1 MDFTTI
7 LENYRKRSYSE
18 RDKGTRFEELM
29 RRFMLTNPL
38 YADEMDKVWLWM
50 DFPFRRDFGG
60 KDIGIDLVAKTKTGE
75 YWAIQCKCYA
85 ASTTISK
92 GDVDTFLSTSGKYFA
107 DENGQQRHFAR
118 RLWIATTDRWSK
130 EANITL
136 QNQEPPVNRLG
147 PYDLRTAPVDWE
159 KLYDGNIGK
168 KALTAKKS
176 PRPHQKEA
184 IEKAHVYY
192 KNHDRGKMISAC
204 GTGKTYIAL
213 NIVEDQTGKN
223 GFALFLVPS
232 IALLSQTLH
241 EWMNDTTGRIYPV
254 CICSDASSSQMKRS
268 DREDMSTLDLPFPAT
283 TNVEKAVSQLRIRF
297 KQQQQ
302 QGGMVII
309 FSTYQSIDVVHAI
322 QDRLLHPTGPS
333 VLTDTSST
341 LSLPL
346 VASPEAS
353 AAAMDANPAVFDLIV
368 CDEAHRT
375 TGTTLAGK
383 EESNFVKVHNNDFLK
398 ARHRLYMTATPRLYT
413 ETAKSKAKQESA
425 VLCSMDDESLYG
437 EEFYR
442 LGFGEAV
449 NRGLLSDYK
458 VLVLTISE
466 DSIPPALQD
475 AISSN
480 DTEINTDA
488 AAKLIGCVNALSKRT
503 MDDTD
508 HLKEIDPGFMHTAL
522 AFCSN
527 IRNSQ
532 RITNIFNNYAQEY
545 YDSLT
550 TAQRA
555 EMVHVA
561 AQHVD
566 GSMNA
571 MTRQEK
577 LDWLQASI
585 DKDNDCHILTNVRCL
600 SEGIDVPALDA
611 IIFLSARNSQ
621 VDVVQSVGRVM
632 RKPRNGTKKYGYIII
647 PVVVP
652 ANVEPEKALDESKDF
667 NTIWTVL
674 NALRA
679 HDDRFNATINKI
691 ELNKNKPEQIIVTTV
706 PPDDGDGGNGGD
718 GDANT
723 PPYQMT
729 LYFSELQGA
738 IYARMVKR
746 VGSKRYWEQWAS
758 DIAKIAERHKNRIAQ
773 LIDTDKKHR
782 QAFDKFMDGLHTNI
796 NPNIKE
802 EEAIEMLAQH
812 LITKPVFEALFDN
825 YSFVKNNTVSQAM
838 QKILTLLDNDGMQ
851 KDQEQLAHFY
861 QSVRERCEGV
871 DNAEGKQK
879 IIIELYD
886 KFFKTA
892 LPKTVEKLGIVYTPV
907 EVVDFIL
914 NSVNDILKKEFN
926 RSLSDENVHILDP
939 FVGTGTFITRLLQS
953 DILKQKDLIRKY
965 TNELHANEIVLLAY
979 YIASINIENAF
990 HDLMQGDDYTS
1001 FEGIC
1006 LTDTFQ
1012 LGEENTD
1019 DRLFSE
1025 VFPKNSIRVL
1035 EQKHTPIRVI
1045 VGNPPYSIGQKS
1057 ANDDAKNENYPYLES
1072 RIAHTYAKYSSVN
1085 LKKALHDS
1093 YIKAFRWASDRIDP
1107 ENGGV
1112 IGFVSNAG
1120 WLDGAAMDGMRY
1132 CLEREFTSIYIF
1144 NLRGNQRTSGETS
1157 RKEGGKIF
1165 GSGSRTPVAITILVK
1180 NPKQAKEK
1188 ADIYY
1193 HDIGD
1198 YLSREEK
1205 LSIIADFKSCMNSKF
1220 LVTVLK
1226 PDEHNDWLNKR
1237 NSKFE
1242 DFMPIFPIK
1251 KFATASHSIFVTQA
1265 IGSGSNRDAWVYNF
1279 SRQELTQNV
1288 KNMIS
1293 FYNLQRQE
1301 FTKEKHRCVKT
1312 ELTPNDFID
1321 TDKTKISWTRSLK
1334 NSLAKNIPFEYM
1346 ENDIINSEYRPF
1358 CTQWLYYSRGWI
1370 ESPGIFNK
1378 IFPKGKNNLLICA
1391 SGVGSNK
1398 AFSTLIV
1405 SKIPCLDMVEKGQ
1418 CFPLYYYEERSKVMD
1433 NLFGNAGEKEYIRC
1447 DGITDFALRQTCKL
1461 YGPKVTKEDIFFYVY
1476 GFLHLPSY
1484 RQEFAA
1490 DLKKS
1495 LPRIL
1500 FVDEPKQFWQIEK
1513 AGRALADIHLHYEN
1527 QPAPDGV
1534 VVEGADS
1541 GNFIVKKMK
1550 FKSKKDK
1557 SVLIYNE
1564 DIRITNIPDAVYDYV
1579 VNGRSPVE
1587 WVMDRYQVKTD
1598 KASGITNDPNDWG
1611 REHNNPQYI
1620 LNLLLSVMTVSL
1632 KTQEIVNGLPEIK
1645 FE

>member
-1 MDFTTI
+1 MMDFTTI
-7 LENYRKRSYSE
+7 LERYQKYSFSE

-29 RRFMLTNPL
+29 GRFLVTNPL
-38 YADEMDKVWLWM
+38 YADDLDQVWLWTE
-50 DFPFRRDFGG
+50 FPFRNDFGG
-60 KDIGIDLVAKTKTGE
+60 KDIGIDLVAKTKSGD

-85 ASTTISK
+85 PSTTISK
-92 GDVDTFLSTSGKYFA
+92 ADVDTFLSTSGKYFT
-107 DENGQQRHFAR
+107 DEMGQQRHFTR

-136 QNQEPPVNRLG
+136 QNQEPLVNRLG
-147 PYDLRTAPVDWE
+147 PYDLRTAPVDWQ
-159 KLYDGNIGK
+159 KLYNGETGS
-168 KALTAKKS
+168 KALAEKKT

-184 IEKAHVYY
+184 IAKAHAYY

-204 GTGKTYIAL
+204 GTGKTYTAL
-213 NIVEDQTGKN
+213 KIVEDQTHKD

-232 IALLSQTLH
+232 IALLSQTLR
-241 EWMNDTTGRIYPV
+241 EWMNDTTGRIYPI
-254 CICSDASSSQMKRS
+254 CICSDASSSRMSQS
-268 DREDMSTLDLPFPAT
+268 DREEMSTLDLPFPAT

-297 KQQQQ
+297 QQQKKH
-302 QGGMVII
+302 GGMVII

-322 QDRLLHPTGPS
+322 QDRLLHPISSMP
-333 VLTDTSST
+333 LTDGQ
-341 LSLPL
+341 LLLPL
-346 VASPEAS
+346 TRVADSAGLAS
-353 AAAMDANPAVFDLIV
+353 SSSQTGIFDIIV

-383 EESNFVKVHNNDFLK
+383 EESSFVKVHNNDFLK

-449 NRGLLSDYK
+449 NKGLLSDYK
-458 VLVLTISE
+458 VLVLTIGE
-466 DSIPPALQD
+466 DMIPPALQD
-475 AISSN
+475 AVSSN
-480 DTEINTDA
+480 STEINTDA
-488 AAKLIGCVNALSKRT
+488 AAKLIGCINALSKR
-503 MDDTD
+503 MIGDSD
-508 HLKEIDPGFMHTAL
+508 HLKDIDPGFMHAAL
-522 AFCSN
+522 AFCSS

-532 RITNIFNNYAQEY
+532 RITGVFNNYAQEY

-550 TAQRA
+550 ASQRE
-555 EMVHVA
+555 EMVHVSA
-561 AQHVD
+561 MHVD

-577 LDWLQASI
+577 LDWLQSSI
-585 DKDNDCHILTNVRCL
+585 DQEEDCHILTNVRCL

-632 RKPRNGTKKYGYIII
+632 RKPKNGKKKYGYIII

-667 NTIWTVL
+667 GTIWTVL

-691 ELNKNKPEQIIVTTV
+691 ELNKNKPEQILVSTI
-706 PPDDGDGGNGGD
+706 PPDDDEGGD
-718 GDANT
+718 GISTAT
-723 PPYQMT
+723 APYQTT

-758 DIAKIAERHKNRIAQ
+758 DIAKIAERHKERIIR
-773 LIDTDKKHR
+773 LIDTDSKHR
-782 QAFDKFMDGLHTNI
+782 QAFDSFMKGLHTNI

-812 LITKPVFEALFDN
+812 MITKPVFEALFEN
-825 YSFVKNNTVSQAM
+825 YSFVNNNTVSQSM
-838 QKILTLLDNDGMQ
+838 QRILALLDNDGMA
-851 KDQEQLAHFY
+851 KDQEQLERFY
-861 QSVRERCEGV
+861 QSVQERCEGV

-914 NSVNDILKKEFN
+914 NSVNDVLKKEFN

-953 DILKQKDLIRKY
+953 DIIKPKDRIRKY
-965 TNELHANEIVLLAY
+965 TRELHANEIVLLAY

-990 HDLMQGDDYTS
+990 HDLMQDDGYTS
-1001 FEGIC
+1001 FDGIC
-1006 LTDTFQ
+1006 LTDTFE
-1012 LGEENTD
+1012 LGEENSD

-1045 VGNPPYSIGQKS
+1045 VGNPPYSVGQKS
-1057 ANDDAKNENYPYLES
+1057 ANDDAQNESYPHLES
-1072 RIAHTYAKYSSVN
+1072 RIAATYAKN
-1085 LKKALHDS
+1085 TKATNKNALYDS

-1107 ENGGV
+1107 DNGGV

-1120 WLDGAAMDGMRY
+1120 WLDGAAMDGMRH
-1132 CLEREFTSIYIF
+1132 CLEREFSSIYIF

-1180 NPKQAKEK
+1180 NPKQKKEK

-1205 LSIIADFKSCMNSKF
+1205 LAIIADFKSCMSSKF
-1220 LVTVLK
+1220 PVTVLK
-1226 PDEHNDWLNKR
+1226 PNEYNDWLNQR
-1237 NSKFE
+1237 NGMFE
-1242 DFMPIFPIK
+1242 ELLPLTPKK
-1251 KFATASHSIFVTQA
+1251 KFDVQSKSLFVVNSRGLET
-1265 IGSGSNRDAWVYNF
+1265 GRDAWIFNY
-1279 SRQELTQNV
+1279 SKIKEAQNIE
-1288 KNMIS
+1288 KMIE
-1293 FYNLQRQE
+1293 FYNAERLRYANQSSVKVNFQE
-1301 FTKEKHRCVKT
+1301 FINKDPK
-1312 ELTPNDFID
+1312 
-1321 TDKTKISWTRSLK
+1321 KISWTTSLLQELK
-1334 NSLAKNIPFEYM
+1334 HNIIIQY
-1346 ENDIINSEYRPF
+1346 ENNNLKEALYRPF
-1358 CTQWLYYSRGWI
+1358 QLQALYHGDEVIHRRGQMRDFFPT
-1370 ESPGIFNK
+1370 ESTNNVIINLTGIGSK
-1378 IFPKGKNNLLICA
+1378 KN
-1391 SGVGSNK
+1391 
-1398 AFSTLIV
+1398 FSVIISQYIT
-1405 SKIPCLDMVEKGQ
+1405 CLDAVEKGQ
-1418 CFPLYYYEERSKVMD
+1418 CFPLYYYEEHATAMD
-1433 NLFGNAGEKEYIRC
+1433 NLFGVAGEKEYIRH
-1447 DGITDFALRQTCKL
+1447 DGVTDFALKQAREL
-1461 YGPKVTKEDIFFYVY
+1461 YGPKVTKEDIFYYVY

-1484 RQEFAA
+1484 REEFAA

-1500 FVDEPKQFWQIEK
+1500 FVEEPKQFWQIEK
-1513 AGRALADIHLHYEN
+1513 AGRQLADVHLNYEN
-1527 QPAPDGV
+1527 QPAPNGV
-1534 VVEGADS
+1534 VVEGAES
-1541 GNFIVKKMK
+1541 GNFTVKKLK

-1557 SVLIYNE
+1557 SILIYND
-1564 DIRITNIPDAVYDYV
+1564 DIRITHIPLAVYDYV

-1587 WVMDRYQVKTD
+1587 WIMDRYQVKTD
-1598 KASGITNDPNDWG
+1598 KASGITNDPNDWAI
-1611 REHNNPQYI
+1611 EHGKPRYI
-1620 LNLLLSVMTVSL
+1620 LDLLLSVMTVSL
-1632 KTQEIVNGLPEIK
+1632 KTQEIVNSLPEIK

>member
-1 MDFTTI
+1 MMDFTTI
-7 LENYRKRSYSE
+7 LENYQKYSYSE
-18 RDKGTRFEELM
+18 RDKGRRFEELM
-29 RRFMLTNPL
+29 QRFMLTNPL
-38 YADEMDKVWLWM
+38 YTNDLDKVWLWTE
-50 DFPFRRDFGG
+50 FPFRQDLGG
-60 KDIGIDLVAKTKTGE
+60 KDLGIDLVAKTKSGE

-92 GDVDTFLSTSGKYFA
+92 EQVDTFLSTSGKYFTS
-107 DENGQQRHFAR
+107 ETGQQLHFAR

-136 QNQEPPVNRLG
+136 QNQEPPVNRLSLH
-147 PYDLRTAPVDWE
+147 DLQTAPVDWE
-159 KLYDGNIGK
+159 ELYKGKIGK
-168 KALTAKKS
+168 EALTPKKH

-184 IEKAHVYY
+184 IEKARVYY
-192 KNHDRGKMISAC
+192 KKHKRGKMISAC

-213 NIVEDQTGKN
+213 NIVEEQTRKN

-232 IALLSQTLH
+232 IALLSQTLR

-254 CICSDASSSQMKRS
+254 CICSDASSSQMKNS
-268 DREDMSTLDLPFPAT
+268 DREDLSVLDLPFPAT
-283 TNVEKAVSQLRIRF
+283 TNVEKALSQLRDRF
-297 KQQQQ
+297 KQQQEQ
-302 QGGMVII
+302 AGMVII
-309 FSTYQSIDVVHAI
+309 FSTYQSIDVVHAV
-322 QDRLLHPTGPS
+322 QDRLLSQTSDPA
-333 VLTDTSST
+333 LTDSAST
-341 LSLPL
+341 PSLSL
-346 VASPEAS
+346 VASPESKTAS
-353 AAAMDANPAVFDLIV
+353 NANPAVFDIIV

-383 EESNFVKVHNNDFLK
+383 EESSFVKVHDKDFLK
-398 ARHRLYMTATPRLYT
+398 ANHRLYMTATPRIYT
-413 ETAKSKAKQESA
+413 EAAKSKAEQELA
-425 VLCSMDDESLYG
+425 ELYSMDNKDFYG

-442 LGFGEAV
+442 LGFGKAV
-449 NRGLLSDYK
+449 SLGLLSDYK

-466 DSIPPALQD
+466 DSIPPSLQD

-503 MDDTD
+503 MDDSD

-532 RITNIFNNYAQEY
+532 RITGIFNDYAQEY

-550 TAQRA
+550 TDQRN
-555 EMVHVA
+555 EMVRVS

-571 MTRQEK
+571 MTRQKK
-577 LDWLQASI
+577 LDWLKESI
-585 DKDNDCHILTNVRCL
+585 NKDDDCHILTNVRCL

-632 RKPRNGTKKYGYIII
+632 RNPQNGKKKYGYIII

-652 ANVEPEKALDESKDF
+652 ANVEPENALDESKDF

-691 ELNKNKPEQIIVTTV
+691 ELNKNKPEQIIITSV
-706 PPDDGDGGNGGD
+706 PPDDDNDGGSDGG
-718 GDANT
+718 GGT
-723 PPYQMT
+723 PYQTT

-758 DIAKIAERHKNRIAQ
+758 DIAKIAERHKNRIAA
-773 LIDTDKKHR
+773 LIATDEKHHK
-782 QAFDKFMDGLHTNI
+782 AFDKFMKGLHTNI
-796 NPNIKE
+796 NPNIQGK
-802 EEAIEMLAQH
+802 EAIEMLAQH

-838 QKILTLLDNDGMQ
+838 QKILELLDNDGMQ
-851 KDQEQLAHFY
+851 KDQEKLHSFY

-892 LPKTVEKLGIVYTPV
+892 LPKIVEKLGIVYTPV

-914 NSVNDILKKEFN
+914 NSVNDVLKKEFN

-953 DILKQKDLIRKY
+953 DILKPKDRIRKY
-965 TNELHANEIVLLAY
+965 TKELHANEIVLLAY

-990 HDLMQGDDYTS
+990 HDLMKDDDYTS

-1012 LGEENTD
+1012 LGEGND
-1019 DRLFSE
+1019 DGRFFSE
-1025 VFPKNSIRVL
+1025 FFPKNSIRVL

-1057 ANDDAKNENYPYLES
+1057 ANDDAQNETYPQLER
-1072 RIAHTYAKYSSVN
+1072 RISNTYAKTSSGT

-1093 YIKAFRWASDRIDP
+1093 YIKAFRWASDRIDR

-1120 WLDGAAMDGMRY
+1120 WLDGAAMDGMRA

-1165 GSGSRTPVAITILVK
+1165 DSGSRAPIAITILVK
-1180 NPKQAKEK
+1180 NPKQTKEK

-1205 LSIIADFKSCMNSKF
+1205 LSIIAGFKSCMNSKF
-1220 LVTVLK
+1220 PVIVLK
-1226 PDEHNDWLNKR
+1226 PNQYNDWLNQR
-1237 NSKFE
+1237 SGVFE
-1242 DFMPIFPIK
+1242 ELVPIAPNK
-1251 KFATASHSIFVTQA
+1251 KLDKNTHSLFVVYSL
-1265 IGSGSNRDAWVYNF
+1265 GLSSNRDAWCYNF
-1279 SRQELTQNV
+1279 SKQRLQEHMQTT
-1288 KNMIS
+1288 ID
-1293 FYNLQRQE
+1293 FYNDALTSYQHLVKQGDMDSFKFENNAHKINWTAGTRQNFFRQINYAFE
-1301 FTKEKHRCVKT
+1301 
-1312 ELTPNDFID
+1312 P
-1321 TDKTKISWTRSLK
+1321 
-1334 NSLAKNIPFEYM
+1334 KNIIP
-1346 ENDIINSEYRPF
+1346 SEYRPF
-1358 CTQWLYYSRGWI
+1358 CRQYLYYDRFLN
-1370 ESPGIFNK
+1370 ERVLQMPRL
-1378 IFPKGKNNLLICA
+1378 FPTGHEKNLLICV
-1391 SGVGSNK
+1391 SGIGVNK
-1398 AFSTLIV
+1398 PFSVFITAFLTDLQ
-1405 SKIPCLDMVEKGQ
+1405 LQQNGQ
-1418 CFPLYYYEERSKVMD
+1418 CFPLYYYEKHATAMD
-1433 NLFGNAGEKEYIRC
+1433 NLFSTAGEREYIRH
-1447 DGITDFALRQTCKL
+1447 DGITDFALRQAREL
-1461 YGPKVTKEDIFFYVY
+1461 YGPKVTKEDIFYYVY

-1513 AGRALADIHLHYEN
+1513 AGRDLADIHLHYEN

-1534 VVEGADS
+1534 IIEGAES
-1541 GNFIVKKMK
+1541 GKFTVKKMR
-1550 FKSKKDK
+1550 FKSRTDK
-1557 SVLIYNE
+1557 SILIYND
-1564 DIRITNIPDAVYDYV
+1564 DIRITHIPDAVYDYV

-1587 WVMDRYQVKTD
+1587 WIIDRYQIKTD
-1598 KASGITNDPNDWG
+1598 KASGITNDPNDWAKEQAKP
-1611 REHNNPQYI
+1611 RYI
-1620 LNLLLSVMTVSL
+1620 LDLILSVMTVSL
-1632 KTQEIVNGLPEIK
+1632 KTQEIVDSLPEIK

>member
-1 MDFTTI
+1 MMDFTTI
-7 LENYRKRSYSE
+7 LERYQKYSFSE

-29 RRFMLTNPL
+29 GRFLVTNPL
-38 YADEMDKVWLWM
+38 YADDLDQVWLWTE
-50 DFPFRRDFGG
+50 FPFRNDFGG
-60 KDIGIDLVAKTKTGE
+60 KDIGIDLVAKTKSGD

-85 ASTTISK
+85 PSTTISK
-92 GDVDTFLSTSGKYFA
+92 ADVDTFLSTSGKYFT
-107 DENGQQRHFAR
+107 DEMGQQRHFTR

-147 PYDLRTAPVDWE
+147 PYDLRTAPVDWQ
-159 KLYDGNIGK
+159 KLYNGETGS
-168 KALTAKKS
+168 KALAEKKT

-184 IEKAHVYY
+184 IAKAHAYY

-204 GTGKTYIAL
+204 GTGKTYTAL
-213 NIVEDQTGKN
+213 KIVEDQTHKD

-232 IALLSQTLH
+232 IALLSQTLR
-241 EWMNDTTGRIYPV
+241 EWMNDTTGRIYPI
-254 CICSDASSSQMKRS
+254 CICSDASSSRMSQS
-268 DREDMSTLDLPFPAT
+268 DREEMSTLDLPFPAT

-297 KQQQQ
+297 QQQKKH
-302 QGGMVII
+302 GGMVII

-322 QDRLLHPTGPS
+322 QYRLLHPTSSMP
-333 VLTDTSST
+333 LTDGQ
-341 LSLPL
+341 LLLPL
-346 VASPEAS
+346 TRVADSAGLAS
-353 AAAMDANPAVFDLIV
+353 SSSQTGIFDIIV

-383 EESNFVKVHNNDFLK
+383 EESSFVKVHNNDFLK

-449 NRGLLSDYK
+449 NKGLLSDYK
-458 VLVLTISE
+458 VLVLTIGE
-466 DSIPPALQD
+466 DMIPPALQD
-475 AISSN
+475 AVSSN
-480 DTEINTDA
+480 STEINTDA
-488 AAKLIGCVNALSKRT
+488 AAKLIGCINALSKR
-503 MDDTD
+503 MIGDSD
-508 HLKEIDPGFMHTAL
+508 HLKDIDPGFMHTAL
-522 AFCSN
+522 AFCSS

-532 RITNIFNNYAQEY
+532 RITGVFNNYAQEY

-550 TAQRA
+550 ARQRD
-555 EMVHVA
+555 EMVHVSA
-561 AQHVD
+561 MHVD

-577 LDWLQASI
+577 LDWLQSSI
-585 DKDNDCHILTNVRCL
+585 DQEEDCHILTNVRCL

-632 RKPRNGTKKYGYIII
+632 RKPKDGKKKYGYIII

-667 NTIWTVL
+667 GTIWTVL

-691 ELNKNKPEQIIVTTV
+691 ELNKNKPERILVSTI
-706 PPDDGDGGNGGD
+706 PPDDDEGGD
-718 GDANT
+718 GSSTAT
-723 PPYQMT
+723 APYQTT

-758 DIAKIAERHKNRIAQ
+758 DIAKIAERHKERIIR
-773 LIDTDKKHR
+773 LIDTDSKHR
-782 QAFDKFMDGLHTNI
+782 QAFDSFMKGLHTNI

-812 LITKPVFEALFDN
+812 MITKPVFEALFEN
-825 YSFVKNNTVSQAM
+825 YSFVNNNTVSQSM
-838 QKILTLLDNDGMQ
+838 QRILALLDNDGMA
-851 KDQEQLAHFY
+851 KDQEQLERFY

-914 NSVNDILKKEFN
+914 NSVNDVLKKEFN

-953 DILKQKDLIRKY
+953 DIIKPKDRIRKY
-965 TNELHANEIVLLAY
+965 TRELHANEIVLLAY

-990 HDLMQGDDYTS
+990 HDLMQDDGYTS
-1001 FEGIC
+1001 FDGIC

-1012 LGEENTD
+1012 LGEENSD

-1045 VGNPPYSIGQKS
+1045 VGNPPYSVGQKS
-1057 ANDDAKNENYPYLES
+1057 ANDDAQNESYPHLES
-1072 RIAHTYAKYSSVN
+1072 RIAATYAKN
-1085 LKKALHDS
+1085 TKATNKNALYDS

-1107 ENGGV
+1107 DNGGV

-1132 CLEREFTSIYIF
+1132 CLEREFSSIYVF
-1144 NLRGNQRTSGETS
+1144 NLRGNARTSGEVR
-1157 RKEGGKIF
+1157 RKERDNVF
-1165 GSGSRTPVAITILVK
+1165 GQGSRTPVAITILVK
-1180 NPKQAKEK
+1180 NPKQKKEK
-1188 ADIYY
+1188 ANIYY

-1205 LSIIADFKSCMNSKF
+1205 LSTIADFKSCMSSKF
-1220 LVTVLK
+1220 PVTVLK
-1226 PDEHNDWLNKR
+1226 PNEYNDWLNQR
-1237 NSKFE
+1237 NGMFE
-1242 DFMPIFPIK
+1242 ELLPLTPKK
-1251 KFATASHSIFVTQA
+1251 KFDVQSKSLFVVNSRGLET
-1265 IGSGSNRDAWVYNF
+1265 GRDAWIFNY
-1279 SRQELTQNV
+1279 SKIKEAQNIE
-1288 KNMIS
+1288 KMIE
-1293 FYNLQRQE
+1293 FYNAERLRYANQSSVKVNFQE
-1301 FTKEKHRCVKT
+1301 FINKDPK
-1312 ELTPNDFID
+1312 
-1321 TDKTKISWTRSLK
+1321 KISWTTSLLQELK
-1334 NSLAKNIPFEYM
+1334 HNIIIQY
-1346 ENDIINSEYRPF
+1346 ENNNLKEALYRPF
-1358 CTQWLYYSRGWI
+1358 QLQALYHGDEVIHRRGQMRDFFPT
-1370 ESPGIFNK
+1370 ESTNNVIINLTGIGSK
-1378 IFPKGKNNLLICA
+1378 KN
-1391 SGVGSNK
+1391 
-1398 AFSTLIV
+1398 FSVIISQYIT
-1405 SKIPCLDMVEKGQ
+1405 CLDAVEKGQ
-1418 CFPLYYYEERSKVMD
+1418 CFPLYYYEEHATAMD
-1433 NLFGNAGEKEYIRC
+1433 NLFGVAGEKEYIRH
-1447 DGITDFALRQTCKL
+1447 DGVTDFALKQAREL
-1461 YGPKVTKEDIFFYVY
+1461 YGPKVTKEDIFYYVY

-1484 RQEFAA
+1484 REEFAA

-1500 FVDEPKQFWQIEK
+1500 FVEEPKQFWQIEK
-1513 AGRALADIHLHYEN
+1513 AGRQLADVHLNYEN

-1534 VVEGADS
+1534 VVEGAES
-1541 GNFIVKKMK
+1541 GNFTVKKLK

-1557 SVLIYNE
+1557 SILIYND
-1564 DIRITNIPDAVYDYV
+1564 DIRITHIPLAVYDYV

-1587 WVMDRYQVKTD
+1587 WIMDRYQVKTD
-1598 KASGITNDPNDWG
+1598 KASGITNDPNDWAI
-1611 REHNNPQYI
+1611 EHGKPRYI
-1620 LNLLLSVMTVSL
+1620 LDLLLSVMTVSL
-1632 KTQEIVNGLPEIK
+1632 KTQEIVNSLPEIK

>member
-1 MDFTTI
+1 MMDFTTI
-7 LENYRKRSYSE
+7 LEHYQKYSFSE

-29 RRFMLTNPL
+29 GRFLATNPL
-38 YADEMDKVWLWM
+38 YADDLDQVWLWTE
-50 DFPFRRDFGG
+50 FPFRNDFGG
-60 KDIGIDLVAKTKTGE
+60 KDIGIDLVAKTKSGD

-85 ASTTISK
+85 PSTTISK
-92 GDVDTFLSTSGKYFA
+92 ADVDTFLSTSGKYFT
-107 DENGQQRHFAR
+107 DEMGQQRHFTR

-147 PYDLRTAPVDWE
+147 PYDLRTAPVDWQ
-159 KLYDGNIGK
+159 KLYDGETGS
-168 KALTAKKS
+168 KALTEKKT

-184 IEKAHVYY
+184 IAKAHAYY

-204 GTGKTYIAL
+204 GTGKTYTAL
-213 NIVEDQTGKN
+213 KIVEDQTHKE

-232 IALLSQTLH
+232 IALLSQTLR
-241 EWMNDTTGRIYPV
+241 EWMNDTTGRIYPI
-254 CICSDASSSQMKRS
+254 CICSDASSSRMNQS
-268 DREDMSTLDLPFPAT
+268 DREEMSTLDLPFPAT

-297 KQQQQ
+297 QQQKKH
-302 QGGMVII
+302 GGMVII

-322 QDRLLHPTGPS
+322 QDRLLHPISSMP
-333 VLTDTSST
+333 LTDGQ
-341 LSLPL
+341 LLLPL
-346 VASPEAS
+346 TRVADSAGLAS
-353 AAAMDANPAVFDLIV
+353 SGSQTGIFDIIV

-383 EESNFVKVHNNDFLK
+383 EESSFVKVHNNDFLK

-449 NRGLLSDYK
+449 NKGLLSDYK
-458 VLVLTISE
+458 VLVLTIGE
-466 DSIPPALQD
+466 DMIPPALQD
-475 AISSN
+475 AVSSN
-480 DTEINTDA
+480 STEINTDA
-488 AAKLIGCVNALSKRT
+488 AAKLIGCINALSKR
-503 MDDTD
+503 MIGDSD
-508 HLKEIDPGFMHTAL
+508 HLKDIDPGFMHTAL
-522 AFCSN
+522 AFCSS

-532 RITNIFNNYAQEY
+532 RITGVFNNYAQEY

-550 TAQRA
+550 ASQRD
-555 EMVHVA
+555 EMVHVSA
-561 AQHVD
+561 MHVD

-577 LDWLQASI
+577 LDWLQSSI
-585 DKDNDCHILTNVRCL
+585 DQEEDCHILTNVRCL

-632 RKPRNGTKKYGYIII
+632 RKPKNGKKKYGYIII

-667 NTIWTVL
+667 GTIWTVL

-691 ELNKNKPEQIIVTTV
+691 ELNKNKPEQILVSTI
-706 PPDDGDGGNGGD
+706 PPDDDEGGD
-718 GDANT
+718 GSSTAT
-723 PPYQMT
+723 APYQTT

-758 DIAKIAERHKNRIAQ
+758 DIAKIAERHKERIIR
-773 LIDTDKKHR
+773 LIDTDQKHR
-782 QAFDKFMDGLHTNI
+782 QAFDSFMKGLHTNI

-812 LITKPVFEALFDN
+812 MITKPVFEALFEN
-825 YSFVKNNTVSQAM
+825 YSFVNNNTVSQSM
-838 QKILTLLDNDGMQ
+838 QRILDLLDNDGMA
-851 KDQEQLAHFY
+851 KDQEQLERFY

-886 KFFKTA
+886 KFFKMA

-914 NSVNDILKKEFN
+914 NSVNDVLKKEFN

-953 DILKQKDLIRKY
+953 DIIKPKDRIRKY
-965 TNELHANEIVLLAY
+965 TRELHANEIVLLAY

-990 HDLMQGDDYTS
+990 HDLMQDDGYTS
-1001 FEGIC
+1001 FDGIC

-1012 LGEENTD
+1012 LGEENSD

-1045 VGNPPYSIGQKS
+1045 VGNPPYSVGQKS
-1057 ANDDAKNENYPYLES
+1057 ANDDAQNESYPHLES
-1072 RIAHTYAKYSSVN
+1072 RIADTYAKN
-1085 LKKALHDS
+1085 TKATNKNALYDS
-1093 YIKAFRWASDRIDP
+1093 YVKAFRWASDRIDP
-1107 ENGGV
+1107 DNGGV

-1120 WLDGAAMDGMRY
+1120 WLDGAAMDGMRH
-1132 CLEREFTSIYIF
+1132 CLEREFSSIYVF

-1180 NPKQAKEK
+1180 NPKQKKEK

-1205 LSIIADFKSCMNSKF
+1205 LSIIADFKSCMSSKF
-1220 LVTVLK
+1220 PVTVLK
-1226 PDEHNDWLNKR
+1226 PNEYNDWLNQR
-1237 NSKFE
+1237 NGKFE
-1242 DFMPIFPIK
+1242 ELLPLTPKK
-1251 KFATASHSIFVTQA
+1251 KFDVQSKSLFVVNSRGLET
-1265 IGSGSNRDAWVYNF
+1265 GRDAWIFNY
-1279 SRQELTQNV
+1279 SKIKEAQNIEQ
-1288 KNMIS
+1288 MIE
-1293 FYNLQRQE
+1293 FYNAERLRYVNRSSVKVNFQE
-1301 FTKEKHRCVKT
+1301 FVNKDPK
-1312 ELTPNDFID
+1312 
-1321 TDKTKISWTRSLK
+1321 KISWTTSLLQELK
-1334 NSLAKNIPFEYM
+1334 HNIIIQY
-1346 ENDIINSEYRPF
+1346 ENNNLKEALYRPF
-1358 CTQWLYYSRGWI
+1358 QLQALYYGDEVIHRRGQMRD
-1370 ESPGIFNK
+1370 F
-1378 IFPKGKNNLLICA
+1378 FPTGHEKNLLICVP
-1391 SGVGSNK
+1391 GVG
-1398 AFSTLIV
+1398 V
-1405 SKIPCLDMVEKGQ
+1405 SKNFTVIMTDRVTDVQLQQNGQ
-1418 CFPLYYYEERSKVMD
+1418 CFPLYYYEEHAAAMD
-1433 NLFGNAGEKEYIRC
+1433 NLFGIAGEKEYIRH
-1447 DGITDFALRQTCKL
+1447 DGITDFALKQAQEL
-1461 YGPKVTKEDIFFYVY
+1461 YGPKVTKEDIFYYIY

-1484 RQEFAA
+1484 REEFAA

-1500 FVDEPKQFWQIEK
+1500 FVEEPKQFWQIKK
-1513 AGRALADIHLHYEN
+1513 AGRQLAGIHLNYEN

-1534 VVEGADS
+1534 VVEGAES
-1541 GNFIVKKMK
+1541 GNFTVKKLK

-1557 SVLIYNE
+1557 SILIYND
-1564 DIRITNIPDAVYDYV
+1564 DIRITHIPLAVYDYV

-1587 WVMDRYQVKTD
+1587 WIMDRYQVKTD
-1598 KASGITNDPNDWG
+1598 KASGITNDPNDWAV
-1611 REHNNPQYI
+1611 EHGKPRYI
-1620 LNLLLSVMTVSL
+1620 LDLLLSVMTVSL
-1632 KTQEIVNGLPEIK
+1632 KTQEIVNSLPEIK

>member
-1 MDFTTI
+1 MMDFTTI
-7 LENYRKRSYSE
+7 LEHYQKYSFSE

-29 RRFMLTNPL
+29 GRFLATNPL
-38 YADEMDKVWLWM
+38 YADDLDQVWLWTE
-50 DFPFRRDFGG
+50 FPFRNDFGG
-60 KDIGIDLVAKTKTGE
+60 KDIGIDLVAKTKSGD

-85 ASTTISK
+85 PSTTISK
-92 GDVDTFLSTSGKYFA
+92 ADVDTFLSTSGKYFT
-107 DENGQQRHFAR
+107 DEMGQQRHFTR

-147 PYDLRTAPVDWE
+147 PYDLRTAPVDWQ
-159 KLYDGNIGK
+159 KLYEGETGS
-168 KALTAKKS
+168 KALTEKKT

-184 IEKAHVYY
+184 IAKAHAYY

-204 GTGKTYIAL
+204 GTGKTYTAL
-213 NIVEDQTGKN
+213 KIVEDQTHKD

-241 EWMNDTTGRIYPV
+241 EWMNDTTGRIYPI
-254 CICSDASSSQMKRS
+254 CICSDASSSRMSQS
-268 DREDMSTLDLPFPAT
+268 DREEMSTLDLPFPAT

-297 KQQQQ
+297 QQQKKH
-302 QGGMVII
+302 GGMVII

-322 QDRLLHPTGPS
+322 QKRLLHPISSMP
-333 VLTDTSST
+333 LTDGQ
-341 LSLPL
+341 LLLPL
-346 VASPEAS
+346 TRVADSAGLASSGSP
-353 AAAMDANPAVFDLIV
+353 MGIFDIIV

-383 EESNFVKVHNNDFLK
+383 EESSFVKVHNNDFLK

-449 NRGLLSDYK
+449 NKGLLSDYK
-458 VLVLTISE
+458 VLVLTIGE
-466 DSIPPALQD
+466 DMIPPALQD
-475 AISSN
+475 AVSSN
-480 DTEINTDA
+480 STEINTDA
-488 AAKLIGCVNALSKRT
+488 AAKLIGCINALSKR
-503 MDDTD
+503 MIGDSD
-508 HLKEIDPGFMHTAL
+508 HLKDIDPGFMHTAL
-522 AFCSN
+522 AFCSS

-532 RITNIFNNYAQEY
+532 RITGVFNNYAQEY

-550 TAQRA
+550 ASQRD
-555 EMVHVA
+555 EMVHVSA
-561 AQHVD
+561 MHVD

-577 LDWLQASI
+577 LDWLQSAI
-585 DKDNDCHILTNVRCL
+585 GQEEDCHILTNVRCL

-632 RKPRNGTKKYGYIII
+632 RKPKNGKKKYGYIII

-667 NTIWTVL
+667 GTIWTVL

-691 ELNKNKPEQIIVTTV
+691 ELNKNKPEQILVSTI
-706 PPDDGDGGNGGD
+706 PPDDDDDEGGDGGTT
-718 GDANT
+718 T

-758 DIAKIAERHKNRIAQ
+758 DIAKIAEHHKERIIR
-773 LIDTDKKHR
+773 LIGTDQKHR
-782 QAFDKFMDGLHTNI
+782 QAFDSFMKGLHTNI

-812 LITKPVFEALFDN
+812 MITKPVFEALFEN
-825 YSFVKNNTVSQAM
+825 YSFVNNNTVSQSM
-838 QKILTLLDNDGMQ
+838 QRILALLDNDGMA
-851 KDQEQLAHFY
+851 KDQEQLERFY

-914 NSVNDILKKEFN
+914 NSVNDVLKKEFN

-953 DILKQKDLIRKY
+953 DIIKPKDRIRKY
-965 TNELHANEIVLLAY
+965 TRELHANEIVLLAY

-990 HDLMQGDDYTS
+990 HDLMQDDGYTS
-1001 FEGIC
+1001 FDGIC

-1012 LGEENTD
+1012 LGEENSD

-1045 VGNPPYSIGQKS
+1045 VGNPPYSVGQKS
-1057 ANDDAKNENYPYLES
+1057 ANDDARNESYPHLES
-1072 RIAHTYAKYSSVN
+1072 RIDDTYAKFSSGN
-1085 LKKALHDS
+1085 LKKSLYDS

-1107 ENGGV
+1107 DNGGV

-1120 WLDGAAMDGMRY
+1120 WLDGAAMDGMRH
-1132 CLEREFTSIYIF
+1132 CLEQEFSSIYIF

-1180 NPKQAKEK
+1180 NPKQKKEK

-1205 LSIIADFKSCMNSKF
+1205 LSIIATLKSCMSSKF
-1220 LVTVLK
+1220 PVTALK
-1226 PDEHNDWLNKR
+1226 PNEYNDWLNQR
-1237 NSKFE
+1237 SSLFE
-1242 DFMPIFPIK
+1242 ELIPIAPNK
-1251 KFATASHSIFVTQA
+1251 KFDVRSNSIFVVNSLGA
-1265 IGSGSNRDAWVYNF
+1265 SSNRDAWVYNF
-1279 SRQELTQNV
+1279 SKKNIDINMKQTIHYYNDNLKKLNNV
-1288 KNMIS
+1288 SPSKSYKDYM
-1293 FYNLQRQE
+1293 
-1301 FTKEKHRCVKT
+1301 
-1312 ELTPNDFID
+1312 D
-1321 TDKTKISWTRSLK
+1321 TNPQHISWSSSLESQFK
-1334 NSLAKNIPFEYM
+1334 KKVPVAYESKIVLA
-1346 ENDIINSEYRPF
+1346 SYRPF
-1358 CTQWLYYSRGWI
+1358 VAEWLYWGEKMIDRRGQMQEFFPTKSTNNVMI
-1370 ESPGIFNK
+1370 NLSGIGSK
-1378 IFPKGKNNLLICA
+1378 KN
-1391 SGVGSNK
+1391 
-1398 AFSTLIV
+1398 FSIII
-1405 SKIPCLDMVEKGQ
+1405 SKYITCLDAVEKGQ
-1418 CFPLYYYEERSKVMD
+1418 CFPLYYYEEHAKAMD
-1433 NLFGNAGEKEYIRC
+1433 NLFGIAGEREYIRR
-1447 DGITDFALRQTCKL
+1447 DGITDFALKHAREL
-1461 YGPKVTKEDIFFYVY
+1461 YGPKVTKEDIFYYVY
-1476 GFLHLPSY
+1476 GFLHLPAY
-1484 RQEFAA
+1484 REEFAA

-1500 FVDEPKQFWQIEK
+1500 FVEEPKQFWQIEK
-1513 AGRALADIHLHYEN
+1513 AGRQLADVHLNYEN

-1534 VVEGADS
+1534 VVEGAEN
-1541 GNFIVKKMK
+1541 GNFTVKKLK

-1557 SVLIYNE
+1557 SILIYND
-1564 DIRITNIPDAVYDYV
+1564 DIRITHIPLAVYDYV

-1587 WVMDRYQVKTD
+1587 WIMDRYQVKTD
-1598 KASGITNDPNDWG
+1598 KASGITNDPNDWAI
-1611 REHNNPQYI
+1611 EHNQPRYI
-1620 LNLLLSVMTVSL
+1620 LDLLLSVMTVSL
-1632 KTQEIVNGLPEIK
+1632 KTQEIVNSLPEIK

>member
-1 MDFTTI
+1 MMDFTTI
-7 LENYRKRSYSE
+7 LERYQKYSFSE

-29 RRFMLTNPL
+29 GRFLVTNPL
-38 YADEMDKVWLWM
+38 YADDLDQVWLWTE
-50 DFPFRRDFGG
+50 FPFRNDFGG
-60 KDIGIDLVAKTKTGE
+60 KDIGIDLVAKTKSGD

-85 ASTTISK
+85 PSTTISK
-92 GDVDTFLSTSGKYFA
+92 ADVDTFLSTSGKYFT
-107 DENGQQRHFAR
+107 DEMGQQRHFTR

-136 QNQEPPVNRLG
+136 KNQEPPVNRLG
-147 PYDLRTAPVDWE
+147 PYDLRTAPVDWQ
-159 KLYDGNIGK
+159 KLYDGETGS
-168 KALTAKKS
+168 KALAEKKT

-184 IEKAHVYY
+184 IAKAHAYY

-204 GTGKTYIAL
+204 GTGKTYTAL
-213 NIVEDQTGKN
+213 KIVEDQTHKD

-232 IALLSQTLH
+232 IALLSQTLR
-241 EWMNDTTGRIYPV
+241 EWMNDTTGRIYPI
-254 CICSDASSSQMKRS
+254 CICSDASSSRMSQS
-268 DREDMSTLDLPFPAT
+268 DREEMSTLDLPFPAT

-297 KQQQQ
+297 QQQKKH
-302 QGGMVII
+302 GGMVII

-322 QDRLLHPTGPS
+322 QDRLLHPISSMP
-333 VLTDTSST
+333 LTDGQ
-341 LSLPL
+341 LLLPL
-346 VASPEAS
+346 TRVADSAGLAS
-353 AAAMDANPAVFDLIV
+353 SSSQTGIFDIIV

-383 EESNFVKVHNNDFLK
+383 EESSFVKVHNNDFLK

-449 NRGLLSDYK
+449 NKGLLSDYK
-458 VLVLTISE
+458 VLVLTIGE
-466 DSIPPALQD
+466 DMIPPALQD
-475 AISSN
+475 AVSSN
-480 DTEINTDA
+480 STEINTDA
-488 AAKLIGCVNALSKRT
+488 AAKLIGCINALSKR
-503 MDDTD
+503 MIGDSD
-508 HLKEIDPGFMHTAL
+508 HLKDIDPGFMHTAL
-522 AFCSN
+522 AFCSS

-532 RITNIFNNYAQEY
+532 RITGVFNNYAQEY

-550 TAQRA
+550 ASQRE
-555 EMVHVA
+555 EMVHVSA
-561 AQHVD
+561 MHVD

-577 LDWLQASI
+577 LDWLQSSI
-585 DKDNDCHILTNVRCL
+585 DQEEDCHILTNVRCL

-632 RKPRNGTKKYGYIII
+632 RKPKNGKKKYGYIII

-667 NTIWTVL
+667 GTIWTVL

-691 ELNKNKPEQIIVTTV
+691 ELNKNKPEQILVSTI
-706 PPDDGDGGNGGD
+706 PPDDDEGGD
-718 GDANT
+718 GISTAT
-723 PPYQMT
+723 APYQTT

-758 DIAKIAERHKNRIAQ
+758 DIAKIAERHKERIIR
-773 LIDTDKKHR
+773 LIDTDSKHR
-782 QAFDKFMDGLHTNI
+782 QAFDNFMKGLHTNI

-812 LITKPVFEALFDN
+812 MITKPVFEALFEN
-825 YSFVKNNTVSQAM
+825 YSFVNNNTVSQSM
-838 QKILTLLDNDGMQ
+838 QRILALLDNDGMA
-851 KDQEQLAHFY
+851 KDQEQLERFY

-914 NSVNDILKKEFN
+914 NSVNDVLKKEFN

-953 DILKQKDLIRKY
+953 DIIKPKDRIRKY
-965 TNELHANEIVLLAY
+965 TRELHANEIVLLAY

-990 HDLMQGDDYTS
+990 HDLMQDDGYTS
-1001 FEGIC
+1001 FDGIC

-1012 LGEENTD
+1012 LGEENSD

-1045 VGNPPYSIGQKS
+1045 VGNPPYSVGQKS
-1057 ANDDAKNENYPYLES
+1057 ANDDAQNESYPHLES
-1072 RIAHTYAKYSSVN
+1072 RIAATYAKN
-1085 LKKALHDS
+1085 TKATNKNALYDS

-1107 ENGGV
+1107 DNGGV

-1132 CLEREFTSIYIF
+1132 CLEREFSSIYVF
-1144 NLRGNQRTSGETS
+1144 NLRGNARTSGEVR
-1157 RKEGGKIF
+1157 RKERDNVF
-1165 GSGSRTPVAITILVK
+1165 GQGSRTPVAITILVK
-1180 NPKQAKEK
+1180 NPKQKKEK
-1188 ADIYY
+1188 ANIYY

-1205 LSIIADFKSCMNSKF
+1205 LSAIADFKSCMSSKF
-1220 LVTVLK
+1220 PVTVLK
-1226 PDEHNDWLNKR
+1226 PNEYNDWLNQR
-1237 NSKFE
+1237 NGMFE
-1242 DFMPIFPIK
+1242 ELLPLTPKK
-1251 KFATASHSIFVTQA
+1251 KFDVQSKSLFVVNSRGLET
-1265 IGSGSNRDAWVYNF
+1265 GRDAWIFNY
-1279 SRQELTQNV
+1279 SKIKEAQNIE
-1288 KNMIS
+1288 KMIE
-1293 FYNLQRQE
+1293 FYNAERLRYANQSSVKVNFQE
-1301 FTKEKHRCVKT
+1301 FINKDPK
-1312 ELTPNDFID
+1312 
-1321 TDKTKISWTRSLK
+1321 KISWTTSLLQELK
-1334 NSLAKNIPFEYM
+1334 HNIIIQY
-1346 ENDIINSEYRPF
+1346 ENNNLKEALYRPF
-1358 CTQWLYYSRGWI
+1358 QLQALYHGDEVIHRRGQMRDFFPT
-1370 ESPGIFNK
+1370 ESTNNVIINLTGIGSK
-1378 IFPKGKNNLLICA
+1378 KN
-1391 SGVGSNK
+1391 
-1398 AFSTLIV
+1398 FSVIISQYIT
-1405 SKIPCLDMVEKGQ
+1405 CLDAVEKGQ
-1418 CFPLYYYEERSKVMD
+1418 CFPLYYYEEHATAMD
-1433 NLFGNAGEKEYIRC
+1433 NLFGVAGEKEYIRH
-1447 DGITDFALRQTCKL
+1447 DGVTDFALKQAREL
-1461 YGPKVTKEDIFFYVY
+1461 YGPKVTKEDIFYYVY

-1484 RQEFAA
+1484 REEFAA

-1500 FVDEPKQFWQIEK
+1500 FVEEPKQFWQIEK
-1513 AGRALADIHLHYEN
+1513 AGRQLADVHLNYEN
-1527 QPAPDGV
+1527 QPVPDGV
-1534 VVEGADS
+1534 VVEGAES
-1541 GNFIVKKMK
+1541 GNFTVKKLK

-1557 SVLIYNE
+1557 SILIYND
-1564 DIRITNIPDAVYDYV
+1564 DIRITHIPLAVYDYV

-1587 WVMDRYQVKTD
+1587 WIMDRYQVSTHKE
-1598 KASGITNDPNDWG
+1598 SGITNDPNDWAI
-1611 REHNNPQYI
+1611 EHGKPRYI
-1620 LNLLLSVMTVSL
+1620 LDLLLSVMTVSL
-1632 KTQEIVNGLPEIK
+1632 KTQEIVNSLPEIK

>member
-7 LENYRKRSYSE
+7 LENYRKNAFSE

-29 RRFMLTNPL
+29 QRFMLTNPL
-38 YADEMDKVWLWM
+38 YRNELDKVWLWM
-50 DFPFRRDFGG
+50 EFPFRQDFGG
-60 KDIGIDLVAKTKTGE
+60 KDVGIDLVAKTKTGE
-75 YWAIQCKCYA
+75 YWAIQCKCYDE
-85 ASTTISK
+85 STTILKS
-92 GDVDTFLSTSGKYFA
+92 DVDTFLSTSGKYFTS
-107 DENGQQRHFAR
+107 ETGQQLHFAR

-130 EANITL
+130 EASITL
-136 QNQEPPVNRLG
+136 QNQDPPVSRLG
-147 PYDLRTAPVDWE
+147 LHDLQTSPVDWE
-159 KLYDGNIGK
+159 KLYDGSIGTE
-168 KALTAKKS
+168 ALTAKKQ
-176 PRPHQKEA
+176 PRPHQKTA
-184 IEKAHVYY
+184 IEKAHAYY

-213 NIVEDQTGKN
+213 NIVEDQTQKN

-254 CICSDASSSQMKRS
+254 CICSDASSSQMKQA
-268 DREDMSTLDLPFPAT
+268 DREELSAVDLPFPAT
-283 TNVEKAVSQLRIRF
+283 TNVEKAISQLRTRF
-297 KQQQQ
+297 KQQQE

-322 QDRLLHPTGPS
+322 QNRLLHRTSTP
-333 VLTDTSST
+333 VLSDNAST
-341 LSLPL
+341 LSMPL
-346 VASPEAS
+346 VASPESQTAGDS
-353 AAAMDANPAVFDLIV
+353 DSAVFDIIV

-383 EESNFVKVHNNDFLK
+383 EESSFVKVHDNDFLQ

-425 VLCSMDDESLYG
+425 ILCSMDDEALYG

-442 LGFGEAV
+442 LGFGKAV
-449 NRGLLSDYK
+449 SMGLLSDYK

-466 DSIPPALQD
+466 DSIPPSLQD

-480 DTEINTDA
+480 ETEINTDA

-503 MDDTD
+503 MDDSD

-532 RITNIFNNYAQEY
+532 RITGIFNNYAQEY

-550 TAQRA
+550 TDQRA
-555 EMVHVA
+555 EMVRVS

-571 MTRQEK
+571 MTRQKK
-577 LDWLQASI
+577 LDWLQESI
-585 DKDNDCHILTNVRCL
+585 GTDDDCHILTNVRCL

-632 RKPRNGTKKYGYIII
+632 RNPRNGKKKYGYIII

-652 ANVEPEKALDESKDF
+652 ANVEPENALDESKDF

-691 ELNKNKPEQIIVTTV
+691 ELNKNKPEQIIITSV
-706 PPDDGDGGNGGD
+706 PPDDGDGNGSD
-718 GDANT
+718 GGGGT
-723 PPYQMT
+723 PYQTT

-758 DIAKIAERHKNRIAQ
+758 DIAKIAERHKERIIE
-773 LIDTDKKHR
+773 LIDKDPKHR
-782 QAFDKFMDGLHTNI
+782 RAFDKFMEGLHTNI
-796 NPNIKE
+796 NPNIQD

-851 KDQEQLAHFY
+851 KDQEQLQRFY

-892 LPKTVEKLGIVYTPV
+892 LPKIVEKLGIVYTPV

-914 NSVNDILKKEFN
+914 NSVNDVLKKEFN

-953 DILKQKDLIRKY
+953 DILKPKDRIRKY
-965 TNELHANEIVLLAY
+965 TKELHANEIVLLAY

-990 HDLMQGDDYTS
+990 HDLMKDDDYTS

-1012 LGEENTD
+1012 LGEGDNAD
-1019 DRLFSE
+1019 IFFSE
-1025 VFPKNSIRVL
+1025 FFPKNSIRVL

-1045 VGNPPYSIGQKS
+1045 VGNPPYSVGQKN
-1057 ANDDAKNENYPYLES
+1057 ANDDAQNEAYPFLEK
-1072 RIAHTYAKYSSVN
+1072 RIADTYAKN
-1085 LKKALHDS
+1085 TKATNKNALYDS
-1093 YIKAFRWASDRIDP
+1093 YIKAFRWASDRIDL
-1107 ENGGV
+1107 ENGGI

-1120 WLDGAAMDGMRY
+1120 WLDGAAMDGMRS

-1165 GSGSRTPVAITILVK
+1165 GSGSRTPIAITILVK
-1180 NPKQAKEK
+1180 NPKQMKEK

-1205 LSIIADFKSCMNSKF
+1205 LSIIAGFKSCMSSKF
-1220 LVTVLK
+1220 PVTVLK
-1226 PDEHNDWLNKR
+1226 PNEYNDWLNQR
-1237 NSKFE
+1237 NGIFE
-1242 DFMPIFPIK
+1242 ELIPMGDKKNKQNIQTVFTDFYSRGL
-1251 KFATASHSIFVTQA
+1251 ATA
-1265 IGSGSNRDAWVYNF
+1265 RDAWCYNF
-1279 SRQELTQNV
+1279 SQQLV
-1288 KNMIS
+1288 KNNIKRTID
-1293 FYNLQRQE
+1293 FYNAEVDKYTLAKKSNNKINLMDCVRIDSTQFSWNRNHKRDA
-1301 FTKEKHRCVKT
+1301 TKNIKYTFHEKH
-1312 ELTPNDFID
+1312 I
-1321 TDKTKISWTRSLK
+1321 
-1334 NSLAKNIPFEYM
+1334 IPS
-1346 ENDIINSEYRPF
+1346 IYRPF
-1358 CTQWLYYSRGWI
+1358 SKQWCYFDRDLNDMIYQL
-1370 ESPGIFNK
+1370 PAL
-1378 IFPKGKNNLLICA
+1378 FPTGEERNLLICV
-1391 SGVGSNK
+1391 SGISNIK
-1398 AFSTLIV
+1398 PLSVLITN
-1405 SKIPCLDMVEKGQ
+1405 KIPDLHFNGDTQ
-1418 CFPLYYYEERSKVMD
+1418 AFPLYYYEEHATAMD
-1433 NLFGNAGEKEYIRC
+1433 NLFGTAGEREYIRH
-1447 DGITDFALRQTCKL
+1447 DGITDFALRQAHEL
-1461 YGPKVTKEDIFFYVY
+1461 YGPKVTKEDIFYYVY

-1513 AGRALADIHLHYEN
+1513 AGRDLADIHLHYEN

-1534 VVEGADS
+1534 VVEGAES
-1541 GNFIVKKMK
+1541 GNFAVKKMK
-1550 FKSKKDK
+1550 FKSKNNK
-1557 SVLIYNE
+1557 SILIYND
-1564 DIRITNIPDAVYDYV
+1564 DIRITQIPEAVYDYV

-1587 WVMDRYQVKTD
+1587 WIIDRYQIKTD
-1598 KASGITNDPNDWG
+1598 KASGIINDPNDWG
-1611 REHNNPQYI
+1611 KEHTKPRYI
-1620 LNLLLSVMTVSL
+1620 LDLLLSVMTVSL
-1632 KTQEIVNGLPEIK
+1632 KTQEIVNSLPEIK

>member
-1 MDFTTI
+1 MMDFTTI
-7 LENYRKRSYSE
+7 LERYQKYSFSE

-29 RRFMLTNPL
+29 GRFLATNPL
-38 YADEMDKVWLWM
+38 YADDLDQVWLWTE
-50 DFPFRRDFGG
+50 FPFRNDFGG
-60 KDIGIDLVAKTKTGE
+60 KDIGIDLVAKTKSGD

-85 ASTTISK
+85 PSTTISK
-92 GDVDTFLSTSGKYFA
+92 ADVDTFLSTSGKYFT
-107 DENGQQRHFAR
+107 DEMGQQRHFTR
-118 RLWIATTDRWSK
+118 RLWIATTDCWSK

-147 PYDLRTAPVDWE
+147 PYDLRTAPVDWQ
-159 KLYDGNIGK
+159 KLYDGETGS
-168 KALTAKKS
+168 KALAEKKT

-184 IEKAHVYY
+184 IAKAHAYY

-204 GTGKTYIAL
+204 GTGKTYTAL
-213 NIVEDQTGKN
+213 KIVEDQTHKD

-232 IALLSQTLH
+232 IALLSQTLR
-241 EWMNDTTGRIYPV
+241 EWMNDTTGRIYPI
-254 CICSDASSSQMKRS
+254 CICSDASSSRMSQS
-268 DREDMSTLDLPFPAT
+268 DREEMSTLDLPFPAT

-297 KQQQQ
+297 QQQKKH
-302 QGGMVII
+302 GGMVII

-322 QDRLLHPTGPS
+322 QDRLLHPISSMP
-333 VLTDTSST
+333 LTDGQ
-341 LSLPL
+341 LLLPL
-346 VASPEAS
+346 TRVADSAGLAS
-353 AAAMDANPAVFDLIV
+353 SGSQTGIFDIIV

-383 EESNFVKVHNNDFLK
+383 EESSFVKVHNNDFLK

-449 NRGLLSDYK
+449 NKGLLSDYK
-458 VLVLTISE
+458 VLVLTIGE
-466 DSIPPALQD
+466 DMIPPALQD
-475 AISSN
+475 AVSSN
-480 DTEINTDA
+480 NTEINTDA
-488 AAKLIGCVNALSKRT
+488 AAKLIGCINALSKR
-503 MDDTD
+503 MIGDSD
-508 HLKEIDPGFMHTAL
+508 HLKDIDPGFMHTAL
-522 AFCSN
+522 AFCSS

-532 RITNIFNNYAQEY
+532 RITDVFNNYAQEY

-550 TAQRA
+550 ASQRE
-555 EMVHVA
+555 EMVHVSA
-561 AQHVD
+561 MHVD

-577 LDWLQASI
+577 LDWLQSSI
-585 DKDNDCHILTNVRCL
+585 DQEEDCHILTNVRCL

-632 RKPRNGTKKYGYIII
+632 RKPKNGKKKYGYIII

-667 NTIWTVL
+667 GTIWTVL

-691 ELNKNKPEQIIVTTV
+691 ELNKNKPEQILVSTI
-706 PPDDGDGGNGGD
+706 PPDDDEGGD
-718 GDANT
+718 GSSTAT
-723 PPYQMT
+723 APYQTT

-758 DIAKIAERHKNRIAQ
+758 DIAKIAERHKERIIR
-773 LIDTDKKHR
+773 LIDTDQKHR
-782 QAFDKFMDGLHTNI
+782 QAFDSFMKGLHTNI

-812 LITKPVFEALFDN
+812 MITKPVFEALFEN
-825 YSFVKNNTVSQAM
+825 YSFVNNNTVSQSM
-838 QKILTLLDNDGMQ
+838 QRILALLDNDGMA
-851 KDQEQLAHFY
+851 KDQEQLKRFY

-914 NSVNDILKKEFN
+914 NSVNDVLKKEFN

-953 DILKQKDLIRKY
+953 DIIKPKDRIRKY
-965 TNELHANEIVLLAY
+965 TRELHANEIVLLAY

-990 HDLMQGDDYTS
+990 HDLMQDDGYTS
-1001 FEGIC
+1001 FDGIC

-1012 LGEENTD
+1012 LCEENSD

-1045 VGNPPYSIGQKS
+1045 VGNPPYSVGQKS
-1057 ANDDAKNENYPYLES
+1057 ANDDAQNESYPHLES
-1072 RIAHTYAKYSSVN
+1072 RIADTYAKN
-1085 LKKALHDS
+1085 TKATNKNALYDS
-1093 YIKAFRWASDRIDP
+1093 YIKAFRWASDRIDSD
-1107 ENGGV
+1107 NGGV

-1120 WLDGAAMDGMRY
+1120 WLDGAAMDGMRH
-1132 CLEREFTSIYIF
+1132 CLEREFSSIYVF

-1180 NPKQAKEK
+1180 NPKKKKEK

-1205 LSIIADFKSCMNSKF
+1205 LAIIADFKSCMNSKF
-1220 LVTVLK
+1220 PVTVLK
-1226 PDEHNDWLNKR
+1226 PNEYNDWLNQR
-1237 NSKFE
+1237 NGMFE
-1242 DFMPIFPIK
+1242 ELLPLTPKK
-1251 KFATASHSIFVTQA
+1251 KFDVQSKSLFVVNSRGLET
-1265 IGSGSNRDAWVYNF
+1265 GRDAWIFNY
-1279 SRQELTQNV
+1279 SKIKEAQNIEQ
-1288 KNMIS
+1288 MIE
-1293 FYNLQRQE
+1293 FYNTERLRYANQSSVKVNSQE
-1301 FTKEKHRCVKT
+1301 FVNKDPK
-1312 ELTPNDFID
+1312 
-1321 TDKTKISWTRSLK
+1321 KISWTTSLLQELK
-1334 NSLAKNIPFEYM
+1334 HNI
-1346 ENDIINSEYRPF
+1346 IIQYEHNNLKEALYRPF
-1358 CTQWLYYSRGWI
+1358 QLQELYHGDEVIHRRGQMRDFFPT
-1370 ESPGIFNK
+1370 ESTNNVIINLTGIGSK
-1378 IFPKGKNNLLICA
+1378 KN
-1391 SGVGSNK
+1391 
-1398 AFSTLIV
+1398 FSVIISQYIT
-1405 SKIPCLDMVEKGQ
+1405 CLDAVEKGQ
-1418 CFPLYYYEERSKVMD
+1418 CFPLYYYEEHATAMD
-1433 NLFGNAGEKEYIRC
+1433 NLFGIAGEKEYIRH
-1447 DGITDFALRQTCKL
+1447 DGITDFALKQAREL
-1461 YGPKVTKEDIFFYVY
+1461 YGPKVTKEDIFYYVY

-1484 RQEFAA
+1484 REEFAA

-1500 FVDEPKQFWQIEK
+1500 FVEEPKQFWQIEK
-1513 AGRALADIHLHYEN
+1513 AGRQLADVHLNYEN

-1534 VVEGADS
+1534 VVEGAES
-1541 GNFIVKKMK
+1541 GNFTVKKLK

-1557 SVLIYNE
+1557 SILIYND
-1564 DIRITNIPDAVYDYV
+1564 DIRITHIPLAVYDYV

-1587 WVMDRYQVKTD
+1587 WIMDRYQVKTD
-1598 KASGITNDPNDWG
+1598 KASGITNDPNDWAI
-1611 REHNNPQYI
+1611 EHGKPRYI
-1620 LNLLLSVMTVSL
+1620 LDLLLSVMTVSL
-1632 KTQEIVNGLPEIK
+1632 KTQEIVNSLPEIK